1 MARKQNTETVPKEG
15 RGRPSLLSSLQPVD
29 STPFRQPASP
39 VFIWATL
46 LLVWL
51 ISFLPWRLW
60 QPAPD
65 ILLLVIAFWCLNE
78 PHRVS
83 MVTAFVF
90 GLFMDVHDAGLLG
103 ERALA
108 YTLVAYGT
116 IILARRLQRFGAVV
130 QAIHL
135 LPVFVLS
142 EAASRIIHAWL
153 AGEWAGWQW
162 LWSALFTVA
171 LWPVVDALLHMP
183 QRRLNE
189 TDPGSV

>member
-1 MARKQNTETVPKEG
+1 MVRKPDTKAVRTGVHG
-15 RGRPSLLSSLQPVD
+15 RTSLLSSLQPVD
-29 STPFRQPASP
+29 STPFKQAAHP
-39 VFIWATL
+39 VFVWTTV

-78 PHRVS
+78 PQRVS
-83 MVTAFVF
+83 MLTAFIF

-103 ERALA
+103 EKALA

-116 IILARRLQRFGAVV
+116 IILARRLQRFGAVI

-171 LWPVVDALLHMP
+171 LWPVADALLHMP

-189 TDPGSV
+189 TDPGSA